1 MKVLLTRDAR
11 NDLRDIA
18 LFIARDNPP
27 RALSFVAELEAV
39 AARLIET
46 PRGFPLVPRYEQQG
60 VRRRSWRGYGILYA
74 ERSDALVVL
83 RILGPGQNHDRILG
97 LK

>member
-1 MKVLLTRDAR
+1 VKVLVTRDAR
-11 NDLRDIA
+11 NDLQAIA
-18 LFIARDNPP
+18 LYIARDNPP
-27 RALSFVAELEAV
+27 RAMTFVAELEAV
-39 AARLIET
+39 AHRIAET

-74 ERSDALVVL
+74 ARSDAVVVL
-83 RILGPGQNHDRILG
+83 RILGPGQDHDRILG